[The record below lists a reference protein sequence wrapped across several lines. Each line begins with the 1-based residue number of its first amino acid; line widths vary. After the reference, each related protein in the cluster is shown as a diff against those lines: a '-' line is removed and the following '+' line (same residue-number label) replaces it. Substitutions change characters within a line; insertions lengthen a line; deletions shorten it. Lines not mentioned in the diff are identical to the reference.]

1 MGKVDADK
9 KEKKKVSKEDFT
21 KRANMII
28 GIVIGVICIVI
39 VLALF
44 FSNKPAGSSP
54 WSGLEGEKTAVVS
67 IKTDKGDVTLALYP
81 ELMPETVNNFLGL
94 VDKGFYNGLKF
105 HRVED
110 WVIQGGDPKG
120 DGTGG
125 SEKTIKLETNPK
137 LMNWRGAVAMARSTD
152 PNSASSQFYILKN
165 DSPHLNGGYAVFG
178 RVISGMEIID
188 KIQKDDKMIEVK
200 KMM

>member
-1 MGKVDADK
+1 MGKVDTGK
-9 KEKKKVSKEDFT
+9 KEKHKVSKEDFT

-28 GIVIGVICIVI
+28 GVIIGVICIVI

-44 FSNKPAGSSP
+44 FSTKSAGSSS
-54 WSGLEGEKTAVVS
+54 WSSLEGEKTAVVS
-67 IKTDKGDVTLALYP
+67 IKTDKGDITMALYP
-81 ELMPETVNNFLGL
+81 GLMPETVNNFLGL

-152 PNSASSQFYILKN
+152 PDSASSQFYILRN

-178 RVISGMEIID
+178 RVLSGMDVVD
-188 KIQKDDKMIEVK
+188 KIAIDDKMIEVK
-200 KMM
+200 SVK